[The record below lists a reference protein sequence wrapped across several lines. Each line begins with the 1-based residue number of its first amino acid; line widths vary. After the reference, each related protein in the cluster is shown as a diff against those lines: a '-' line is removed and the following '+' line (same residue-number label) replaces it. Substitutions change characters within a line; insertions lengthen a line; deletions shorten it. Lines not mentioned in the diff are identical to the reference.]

1 LNYEISLKKLNSRFP
16 AIQNDDIEWEAPSVL
31 LWTYFLISSHY
42 DKLQNSEKAFAYLEL
57 AIAHTPT
64 VIDLYL
70 MKAQLYKH
78 SGDPLRA
85 SMMLEKA
92 RNMDLADRYL
102 NTRSTLFALRADLVE
117 QAESTIALFTKDS
130 DSVANNL
137 FDMQCMWYEIENGD
151 SYYRTGQFGK
161 ALKKYTDVEKHF
173 LQFIEDQFD
182 FHTYCIRKMTIR
194 SYIKMLRMEDTIY
207 GHKFYVRSAC
217 GAINTYLKLFDQ
229 PKKEVVESSDTDTLN
244 LDPAERKKAESKRRK
259 ELAKKKQAEQS
270 KIEVTT
276 SGSKKGDKKPSPSVE
291 TTSLADTEDPLA
303 EATKFLKNLKIFA
316 PKNLDT
322 HLLAFEVYIRK
333 KKYLLA
339 LQAVKKASELNSDHP
354 EVHKLKIRFF
364 SAINNSKDF
373 VHPNIK
379 KVIEL
384 EQIKLLDKSNL
395 KDFNDSFLEKYK
407 NSISHRAAAAE
418 IILLYF
424 TEDKQRALQLLTD
437 LNGYTL
443 KDCMRIYNILESVDS
458 IIAANYKT
466 KCYSLFKNS
475 IFFGAKTVKQE
486 AEEKNQS
493 SQPAK

>member
-1 LNYEISLKKLNSRFP
+1 LR
-16 AIQNDDIEWEAPSVL
+16 L
-31 LWTYFLISSHY
+31 LL
-42 DKLQNSEKAFAYLEL
+42 L
-57 AIAHTPT
+57 
-64 VIDLYL
+64 DL
-70 MKAQLYKH
+70 
-78 SGDPLRA
+78 
-85 SMMLEKA
+85 
-92 RNMDLADRYL
+92 
-102 NTRSTLFALRADLVE
+102 
-117 QAESTIALFTKDS
+117 
-130 DSVANNL
+130 
-137 FDMQCMWYEIENGD
+137 
-151 SYYRTGQFGK
+151 
-161 ALKKYTDVEKHF
+161 
-173 LQFIEDQFD
+173 
-182 FHTYCIRKMTIR
+182 
-194 SYIKMLRMEDTIY
+194 
-207 GHKFYVRSAC
+207 
-217 GAINTYLKLFDQ
+217 
-229 PKKEVVESSDTDTLN
+229 
-244 LDPAERKKAESKRRK
+244 
-259 ELAKKKQAEQS
+259 
-270 KIEVTT
+270 
-276 SGSKKGDKKPSPSVE
+276 KKGDKKPSPSVE

-303 EATKFLKNLKIFA
+303 EATKFLKNLKLFA

-364 SAINNSKDF
+364 STINNNKDF

-395 KDFNDSFLEKYK
+395 KDFNDAFLAKYK

-443 KDCMRIYNILESVDS
+443 KDCMKIYNILESVDS

-466 KCYSLFKNS
+466 KCCALFKNS

-486 AEEKNQS
+486 AEEKSQN
-493 SQPAK
+493 SQPSK